1 MQKAP
6 KHLTL
11 EERCHIFILKERDFS
26 LREIARTLSR
36 NVSSIS
42 RELKRNSISNKY
54 TPRIAEEQYQ
64 RRKINIG
71 SSPRKITPSLK
82 ETICLKLQLLWS
94 PEQISGRLKI
104 ESGIRV
110 SHESIYQ
117 LIWKDKNNGG
127 NLYKYLRHA
136 GKKYN
141 KRSGK
146 NSGRGLI
153 PNRVDIEL
161 RDKIVEEKSRIG
173 DWEGDTVIGANHKG
187 AIVTLVDRMSKFS
200 LFTLVADKTKDSVTE
215 AIEKSL
221 NPHKKNV
228 NTITF
233 DNGKEFAD
241 HQKIAKSLDAKCYFA
256 KPYHSWERGLNE
268 HTNGLLRQY
277 LPKKS
282 NFSLLSQEDI
292 DFVQNALNNRP
303 RKVLKYK
310 TPSEVFKQNYTVA
323 FAS

>member
-1 MQKAP
+1 MQNAI

-11 EERCHIFILKERDFS
+11 EERCHIFLLKERGFS
-26 LREIARTLSR
+26 IRYISRYLSR

-42 RELKRNSISNKY
+42 RELKRNVISNRY
-54 TPRIAEEQYQ
+54 TPRIAEEQYH
-64 RRKINIG
+64 RRKINSTSRARVMTRELQGIIR
-71 SSPRKITPSLK
+71 SK
-82 ETICLKLQLLWS
+82 LKLAWS

-104 ESGIRV
+104 ENGIKV
-110 SHESIYQ
+110 SYETIYK
-117 LIWKDKNNGG
+117 LVWKDKRDGG
-127 NLYKYLRHA
+127 ELYKFLRHA
-136 GKKYN
+136 GKKYH
-141 KRSGK
+141 KRGSK

-153 PNRVDIEL
+153 PNRIDIES
-161 RDKIVEEKSRIG
+161 RDKIVEEKTRIG
-173 DWEGDTVIGANHKG
+173 DWEGDTVIGANHQG

-200 LFTLVADKTKDSVTE
+200 LFTLVGDKTKDSVTK

-221 NPHKKNV
+221 YPHKKNV
-228 NTITF
+228 LTLTF

-241 HQKIAKSLDAKCYFA
+241 HQRIADNLEAQCFFA

-277 LPKKS
+277 IPKKS
-282 NFSLLSQEDI
+282 DFSFISQKDV

-310 TPSEVFKQNYTVA
+310 TPAEVFLLNQTVA
-323 FAS
+323 FAA